1 MSSILVW
8 TVALSA
14 VPEPLWPRLARLLDD
29 EERAKAARF
38 AFERHRRQHIAAHA
52 LKRLMLSAVAPRPP
66 QCWMFETAARGK
78 PRVAPTTGPRFNLS
92 HCDGR
97 VACAVSENVE
107 LGVDVEPL
115 SRHAPLELAPR
126 YFAPDEAGWLGSLPP
141 PDRPL
146 GFFRLWTLKEA
157 YIKATGLGMAQE
169 LHDFSFGFDPL
180 RVRFSPSLGHAE
192 AWRFEQRLIAGSHV
206 LALAWA
212 GARDASVKIEE
223 VAWGRWPNGS
233 AGLLER
239 AKGFEPSTPTLARLC
254 STPELHPR
262 PGDPYHA
269 GRGGGCC
276 KGLRRRLALAIVR
289 APHRD
294 AAMPPRR

>member
-1 MSSILVW
+1 MSGILVW

-29 EERAKAARF
+29 GERAKAARF

-66 QCWMFETAARGK
+66 QSWMFETAARGK

-97 VACAVSENVE
+97 VACAVSEDVE

-180 RVRFSPSLGHAE
+180 RVRFDRPSLGHAE
-192 AWRFEQRLIAGSHV
+192 AWRFEQRLISGSHV

-212 GARDASVKIEE
+212 GAREASVKIEE
-223 VAWGRWPNGS
+223 VCLGR
-233 AGLLER
+233 
-239 AKGFEPSTPTLARLC
+239 LAERLC
-254 STPELHPR
+254 RER
-262 PGDPYHA
+262 PA
-269 GRGGGCC
+269 GRQGFTRTYTPAEPGACVIACRMRGELGEECC
-276 KGLRRRLALAIVR
+276 CCSFHSGLSGTAVLANS
-289 APHRD
+289 
-294 AAMPPRR
+294 